1 MCREAAATG
10 YRAQGLNQKS
20 NSQVNPGQPAPD
32 EMDDIQPTGCRKND
46 IAACSARR
54 DILRCMDRLF
64 TPWRYAYITSKP
76 EHPLKKGVPEKL
88 AGWPGDL
95 HCVFC
100 NM

>member
-1 MCREAAATG
+1 MG
-10 YRAQGLNQKS
+10 
-20 NSQVNPGQPAPD
+20 
-32 EMDDIQPTGCRKND
+32 DIQRMWREEND
-46 IAACSARR
+46 IAAHPARR

-88 AGWPGDL
+88 SGWPGDL

-100 NM
+100 NMIAAADYAIEHACSSV